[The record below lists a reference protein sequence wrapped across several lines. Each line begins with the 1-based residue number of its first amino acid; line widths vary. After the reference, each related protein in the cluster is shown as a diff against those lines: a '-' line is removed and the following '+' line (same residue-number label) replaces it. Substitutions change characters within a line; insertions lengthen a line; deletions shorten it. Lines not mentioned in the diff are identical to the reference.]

1 MTDKSSEPITAQD
14 LAEIAD
20 RQSKWANLSFYLI
33 LSVIIF
39 LYVVVPGLLSFF
51 IKQPNVEQ
59 EISEGDMIFS
69 LFLSQIPIIIVLL
82 ILSFAVLRDIS
93 VKDKFQFKNWKWIYL
108 ILPFGLELLLLPAI
122 WLITYIFIFISEY
135 LFNAPLDAGHLEVFL
150 LECSDKTL
158 IYMAVGA
165 VIVAPII
172 EELVFRKIVYGF
184 IKQYSSTVIAT
195 IFTSLLFAVVHCAV
209 VKIPALFVIALFL
222 QVLYIHYKS
231 IYPSIILHV
240 VHNGATFLILICIR
254 TLMKDELM
262 RSVIEQYM

>member
-1 MTDKSSEPITAQD
+1 MIDKSSEPITVQD

-20 RQSKWANLSFYLI
+20 RQSKWTNLSFY
-33 LSVIIF
+33 VITSTIVL
-39 LYVVVPGLLSFF
+39 LYVVIPGLLSFF
-51 IKQPNVEQ
+51 IKQPAVEL
-59 EISEGDMIFS
+59 EISEGDMILN

-82 ILSFAVLRDIS
+82 ILSFAVLRNIS

-108 ILPFGLELLLLPAI
+108 TLPFGLELLLLPAI

-135 LFNAPLDAGHLEVFL
+135 LFKTPLDAGHLEAFL
-150 LECSDKTL
+150 LECSDNTL

-165 VIVAPII
+165 VIIAPII
-172 EELVFRKIVYGF
+172 EELVFRKIIYGF
-184 IKQYSSTVIAT
+184 IKQYSSTVTAT

-231 IYPSIILHV
+231 IFPAIILHM
-240 VHNGATFLILICIR
+240 VHNGTTFLLLVCIR
-254 TLMKDELM
+254 ILMKDESM